1 MRRKIFSLLVAC
13 MACCSLIQA
22 YEIKSLEAVA
32 DDYIPLL
39 QYSGYESFPYDISS
53 LGDRRYQIRF
63 IVREYDHG
71 TLVSDDYMGW
81 RKTRSN
87 MTLVSDFDAEDQAN
101 IKPEDMADAERGIY
115 KLAKKML
122 IGFIPA
128 QNDSIRPMMLSVEEM
143 GEMFIPLKMKPQY
156 AGNDSVNGKKFYS
169 YNSRPF
175 VVKELKMDT
184 FVPLVLLGSMW
195 YDERFDI
202 HRFCGES
209 VLDPDM
215 SANILKYIPHY
226 YVVGVEIKPIEQEE

>member
-13 MACCSLIQA
+13 IAGFQLIQA
-22 YEIKSLEAVA
+22 YEIKPLEAVA

-39 QYSGYESFPYDISS
+39 QYSGYDSFSFDISS

-87 MTLVSDFDAEDQAN
+87 MALVSDFDAEDQAT
-101 IKPEDMADAERGIY
+101 IKPENMDDAERGIY
-115 KLAKKML
+115 KLAKKMQ
-122 IGFIPA
+122 IGFAPA
-128 QNDSIRPMMLSVEEM
+128 MRDSVRPMMLSVEKM
-143 GEMFIPLKMKPQY
+143 GEMFIPLNMKPQY
-156 AGNDSVNGKKFYS
+156 AGNDSVNGQKFYT
-169 YNSRPF
+169 YNTRPF
-175 VVKELKMDT
+175 EVKELKMDT
-184 FVPLVLLGSMW
+184 FVPLVLLGSIW
-195 YDERFDI
+195 YDERFNI

-215 SANILKYIPHY
+215 SADILKHIPHY
-226 YVVGVEIKPIEQEE
+226 YVIGVKIKPI